1 MILNIKSTVS
11 QTGCLMP
18 VIMLK
23 RSTKQLAQG
32 TSVSH
37 WKKRKQ
43 SSCLALAARADAET
57 LAERRRGT
65 IPATDFP
72 NAVGFRP

>member
-1 MILNIKSTVS
+1 MILNIKSMVS

-23 RSTKQLAQG
+23 RNTKQLAQG

-37 WKKRKQ
+37 WKRKQ

-57 LAERRRGT
+57 LAE
-65 IPATDFP
+65 
-72 NAVGFRP
+72 